1 MNIRQKYELS
11 ILIKD
16 GKFNLDKL
24 AETFNVNARTIRND
38 IVQIED
44 YLKSKNVKATIE
56 VKNKIITIN
65 MLKDIK
71 LEDLVEINYHDFYYD
86 RISNEERILLILS
99 D

>member
-44 YLKSKNVKATIE
+44 YLK
-56 VKNKIITIN
+56 NKILIWQC
-65 MLKDIK
+65 
-71 LEDLVEINYHDFYYD
+71 LENHAEGNLNQPQNPCDYGKKKTSSRQATFF
-86 RISNEERILLILS
+86 LLPNGS
-99 D
+99 PKAAYN